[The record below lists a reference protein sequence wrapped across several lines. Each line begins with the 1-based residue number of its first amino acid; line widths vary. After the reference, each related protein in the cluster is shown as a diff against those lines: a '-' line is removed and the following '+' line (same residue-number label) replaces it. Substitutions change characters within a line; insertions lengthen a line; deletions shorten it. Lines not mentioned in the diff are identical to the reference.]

1 MKKGI
6 LILAISLIA
15 FLAFESCS
23 DNRKTVESLNK
34 RIDSLEQENSR
45 KDGDIKDVMSFVGV
59 IADGLDSIAQHE
71 NTLFYSNKGREGTI
85 VDRDQLK
92 KNLEMFESILANQ
105 REKIAQLEDSLKAKG
120 ENLGKLSQLI
130 AYLNQQLDEKDAM
143 ISNLRAELQNSKVNI
158 LHLQKKVASLN
169 DDNNKLNNTINN
181 QVEALKIQSDIIN
194 EGYVKIG
201 TKKSLSE
208 LGIVSG
214 GLFKKKTINPNAIP
228 KDQYTKVDI
237 RTMNEIPLNSS
248 SPKILTQMPTSSYK
262 IEKKSKNQSTLYIL
276 DANAFWSVSNF
287 LIIQL

>member
-1 MKKGI
+1 MKNGI
-6 LILAISLIA
+6 FILTISLIA
-15 FLAFESCS
+15 ILAFESCS
-23 DNRKTVESLNK
+23 DNRKTVELLNK

-130 AYLNQQLDEKDAM
+130 AYLNQQLDEKNSM
-143 ISNLRAELQNSKVNI
+143 ISNLRAELQNNKVNI
-158 LHLQKKVASLN
+158 SHLQKKVANLK
-169 DDNNKLNNTINN
+169 DDNNKLNRTISN
-181 QVEALKIQSDIIN
+181 QAEALKIQSDIIN

-214 GLFKKKTINPNAIP
+214 GFLKKKTVNPNAIS

-237 RTMNEIPLNSS
+237 RTMNEIPLNSG

-262 IEKKSKNQSTLYIL
+262 IEKKGKNQSTLYIL

>member
-1 MKKGI
+1 MKKSVFI
-6 LILAISLIA
+6 IALSVIVSLV
-15 FLAFESCS
+15 FESCS
-23 DNRKTVESLNK
+23 DNRKTVELLNK
-34 RIDSLEQENSR
+34 RVDSLEQENSR
-45 KDGDIKDVMSFVGV
+45 KDGDIKDVMSYVGI
-59 IADGLDSIAQHE
+59 IADGLDSIAKQE
-71 NTLFYSNKGREGTI
+71 NTLFYTNKGKEGTI

-105 REKIAQLEDSLKAKG
+105 RERIAQLEDSLKAKG
-120 ENLGKLSQLI
+120 DNLGKLSHLI

-143 ISNLRAELQNSKVNI
+143 ISKLRAELQNSKVNI
-158 LHLQKKVASLN
+158 SHLQKKVANLN

-208 LGIVSG
+208 LGLVSG
-214 GLFKKKTINPNAIP
+214 GFLKKKKVNPNAIP

-237 RTMNEIPLNSS
+237 RTFSEISLNSS
-248 SPKILTQMPTSSYK
+248 SPKILTQMPASSYK
-262 IEKKSKNQSTLYIL
+262 MEKKGKKQYTLYIL

>member
-6 LILAISLIA
+6 FVFFLFLIA
-15 FLAFESCS
+15 CFVLESCS

-45 KDGDIKDVMSFVGV
+45 KDGDIKDVMSYVGI
-59 IADGLDSIAQHE
+59 IADGLDSIAKQE
-71 NTLFYSNKGREGTI
+71 NTLFYTNKGKEGTI

-105 REKIAQLEDSLKAKG
+105 RERIAQLEDSLKAKG
-120 ENLGKLSQLI
+120 DNLGKLSHLI

-143 ISNLRAELQNSKVNI
+143 ISKLRAELQNHKVNI
-158 LHLQKKVASLN
+158 SHLQKKVASLN

-181 QVEALKIQSDIIN
+181 QVEALKIQSDILN
-194 EGYVKIG
+194 EGYVMIG

-208 LGIVSG
+208 LGLVSG
-214 GLFKKKTINPNAIP
+214 GFLKKTKVNPNAIP

-237 RTMNEIPLNSS
+237 RTFSEISLNSS
-248 SPKILTQMPTSSYK
+248 SPKILTQMPASSYK
-262 IEKKSKNQSTLYIL
+262 MEKKGKKQYTLYIL

>member
-1 MKKGI
+1 MKNGI
-6 LILAISLIA
+6 FILTISLIA
-15 FLAFESCS
+15 ILAFESCS
-23 DNRKTVESLNK
+23 DNRKTVELLNK

-130 AYLNQQLDEKDAM
+130 AYLNQQLDEKNSM
-143 ISNLRAELQNSKVNI
+143 ISNLRAELQNNKVNI
-158 LHLQKKVASLN
+158 SHLQKKVANLK
-169 DDNNKLNNTINN
+169 DDNNKLNRTISN
-181 QVEALKIQSDIIN
+181 QAEALKIQSDIIN

-208 LGIVSG
+208 LRIVSG
-214 GLFKKKTINPNAIP
+214 GFLKKKTVNPNAIS

-237 RTMNEIPLNSS
+237 RTMNEIPLNSG

-262 IEKKSKNQSTLYIL
+262 IEKKGKNQSTLYIL

>member
-143 ISNLRAELQNSKVNI
+143 ISNLRAELQNNKVNI
-158 LHLQKKVASLN
+158 SHLQKKVANLK
-169 DDNNKLNNTINN
+169 DDNNKLNRTISN

-214 GLFKKKTINPNAIP
+214 GFLKKKTVNPNAIS

-248 SPKILTQMPTSSYK
+248 SPKILTQMPTSSYR
-262 IEKKSKNQSTLYIL
+262 IEKKGKNQSTLYIL